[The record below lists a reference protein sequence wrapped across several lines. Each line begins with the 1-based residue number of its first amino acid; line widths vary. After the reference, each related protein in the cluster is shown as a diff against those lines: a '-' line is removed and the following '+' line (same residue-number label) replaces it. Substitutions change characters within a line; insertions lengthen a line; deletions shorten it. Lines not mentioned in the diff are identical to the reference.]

1 MNNDYIKELID
12 EYIRQQLQDNQT
24 GYNRSLGDFANKMNN
39 YGSKINKAGSV
50 VSKKFSNAGSKLSN
64 IGSGMQNIGNII
76 TDIQNI
82 PTSFVN
88 NLAGQGLQKVGD
100 TLINKGINN
109 AISNGLVNYGSQ
121 MAGST
126 AGTMGG
132 NIASGLTGSTA
143 GSTSA
148 GATLGANSVAST
160 TGASVAGSAGA
171 GAGAGASAGGATAGT
186 ATAGASGAG
195 GASSA
200 GALAGPV
207 GAIIGAIIGTAVMG
221 ANRNRAKGMAKSQLA
236 QTDQL
241 AKAMVDEQEAQ
252 TNQAIANTNNLIQQ
266 QNQQAQEGI
275 ITGGASSLNGQ
286 DDPYKTLKEY
296 QEYLTNNGYDKNIVN
311 GVAQGLNSGDKE
323 IDSWLKQY
331 ARSAEAKANGFTI
344 PTSDVD
350 IANARKLAQ
359 GGGTNLTAGTSK
371 NFDQNKL
378 INKLARGF
386 ADFQTGYQDNRNN
399 AFKPENLIQ
408 YEGDNKG
415 FMQRLGE
422 GVGTT
427 ARIAQ
432 NPAVQGLVAGGLSM
446 ALTGNPMAGLVNGY
460 NFANSKN
467 MSDMY
472 QNQLKNQGIE
482 TNVGATGRLGAKDF
496 EALMTPSYKDA
507 QNNLA
512 REIANNRLLYQ
523 YDKLKRDEE
532 YRNKDLKIKQQN
544 ANSNSIRANKTGTAK
559 GNRVTN
565 TNKVENHPGWNKDLS
580 DYYNFI
586 SDPKNATK
594 VNVAKSR
601 MIQKYGIDP
610 DKKLGL

>member
-1 MNNDYIKELID
+1 MNNDYIQELID

-39 YGSKINKAGSV
+39 YGSKINKAGSI

-64 IGSGMQNIGNII
+64 IGSGIQNIGNTI

-82 PTSFVN
+82 PTNFIN

-143 GSTSA
+143 GTTTA

-160 TGASVAGSAGA
+160 TGAS
-171 GAGAGASAGGATAGT
+171 
-186 ATAGASGAG
+186 GAG

-200 GALAGPV
+200 GALAGPA

-221 ANRNRAKGMAKSQLA
+221 ANRNRAKGMAESQLA

-286 DDPYKTLKEY
+286 YDPYKTLKEY

-472 QNQLKNQGIE
+472 QNQLANQGVNV
-482 TNVGATGRLGAKDF
+482 NVGATGRLGSKDF
-496 EALMTPSYKDA
+496 NALMTPSYRDA
-507 QNNLA
+507 QIKMAEAKLA
-512 REIANNRLLYQ
+512 ETEAYHKAWEKIQ
-523 YDKLKRDEE
+523 QDKLTQDKELKT
-532 YRNKDLKIKQQN
+532 KDLNIRQQN
-544 ANSNSIRANKTGTAK
+544 ADSNRIRANKTGSSKSTK
-559 GNRVTN
+559 TTQSQKPQNI
-565 TNKVENHPGWNKDLS
+565 PGWNNDLAE
-580 DYYNFI
+580 YTKRI
-586 SDPKNATK
+586 TDPRYATQAGK
-594 VNVAKSR
+594 MKAIFVS
-601 MIQKYGIDP
+601 KYGVDP
-610 DKKLGL
+610 DKYIKL